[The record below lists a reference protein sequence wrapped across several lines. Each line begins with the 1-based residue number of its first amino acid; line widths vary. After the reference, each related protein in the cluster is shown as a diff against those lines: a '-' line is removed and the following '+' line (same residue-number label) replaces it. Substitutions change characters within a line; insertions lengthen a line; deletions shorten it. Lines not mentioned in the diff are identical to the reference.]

1 MDTVDLLWRRERPLP
16 LRRGR
21 PPRFTAD
28 QVVAAAIAVADR
40 LGLPFTL
47 RDVAG
52 ALEAPVMTLYSYV
65 SSREQLLEL
74 MADQCRADMEVTE
87 PAGDWRARL
96 TAVVADNLR
105 LFDRHPWLAE
115 IESER
120 AVLGPGTLAKYE
132 RELGAVDALPL
143 GDADKDAALT
153 LVLDFARSCARAL
166 AHARRER
173 EDEAPRQWWEREG
186 AKLAALGI
194 DERYPLASRIGT
206 AAGEASGAAHDADA
220 ALAFG
225 LDVLLN
231 GLAAIPPA
239 TAGADR
245 SRRRSS

>member
-1 MDTVDLLWRRERPLP
+1 MDTIDLLWRHEKPLP
-16 LRRGR
+16 ARRGR

-28 QVVAAAIAVADR
+28 QVVAAAIGVADR

-47 RDVAG
+47 RDVAA
-52 ALEAPVMTLYSYV
+52 ALDVPVMTLYSYV
-65 SSREQLLEL
+65 RSREQLLEL
-74 MADQCRADMEVTE
+74 MADQCRAEMDVTE
-87 PAGDWRARL
+87 PSGDWRARL
-96 TAVVADNLR
+96 TTVVADNMR

-120 AVLGPGTLAKYE
+120 TVLGPGTLAKYE
-132 RELGAVDALPL
+132 RELAAVDALPL
-143 GDADKDAALT
+143 TDADKDAALT

-173 EDEAPRQWWEREG
+173 EQETPHQWWDREG

-194 DERYPLASRIGT
+194 ADRYPLASRIGS
-206 AAGEASGAAHDADA
+206 AAGEARGAAHDADT

-225 LDVLLN
+225 LDVLLD
-231 GLAAIPPA
+231 GLSATPPA
-239 TAGADR
+239 TTGAGR